1 MEILRCERGQGQGT
15 PFGGKCLFNPD
26 TFRTRAGLRCADLP
40 WRARHVVFLLEM
52 FRMVGAWSRLAFP
65 DGSGLGIC
73 APSGCSALR
82 ASPADVSRHIDQG
95 EAQTF
100 PDKHHQP
107 SARLHPALIWS
118 DSCWASQQAVPRLDD
133 VFYTSVTLRQVR
145 PLWWWWWWM
154 SVNFLSSSSL
164 PTLTALNNLVL
175 CLTVRC
181 VLFLTCFYITKK

>member
-52 FRMVGAWSRLAFP
+52 FRMVGRDHAWPFRM
-65 DGSGLGIC
+65 
-73 APSGCSALR
+73 APGWGSALR
-82 ASPADVSRHIDQG
+82 RGALRPGPRLQTCHVTYIRVKPRRSLTNIIIHPPVFTPPWYDLTPAEPHSRPFHVWMMFSTHQWHWGRSGLCDDDDGCQLTSSPAHLCTHS
-95 EAQTF
+95 
-100 PDKHHQP
+100 
-107 SARLHPALIWS
+107 
-118 DSCWASQQAVPRLDD
+118 
-133 VFYTSVTLRQVR
+133 
-145 PLWWWWWWM
+145 
-154 SVNFLSSSSL
+154 
-164 PTLTALNNLVL
+164 NLVL